1 MANAIANSSFVL
13 SSLSISIGVCSDRE
27 PGILCDSFENSLVM
41 RLAVCMASEHMG
53 LQGVAW
59 FPCL

>member
-13 SSLSISIGVCSDRE
+13 SSLSIIGVCSNRE

-41 RLAVCMASEHMG
+41 RLAVCMVSKHMG